1 MNEPHPLKPPAL
13 KPGARIAIVSPAS
26 AANPDRVHTGV
37 SHLRSL
43 GFEPILFPHALASG
57 PLYYAGTI
65 AERLADL
72 HAAFADP
79 TIAAIA
85 CTRGGWGTAELL
97 PYLNLDLIRAN
108 PKPFLGYSD
117 HTSLHTWI
125 ARETGLVSFYAPMVS
140 PDFARPEGVHLPSFH
155 SALTQTNPWHLG
167 PINGLRL
174 LRPALKDCH
183 PDPELAEGGGPASS
197 SALRPTGTL
206 WGGCLAILAES
217 LGTPYA
223 PHPQGGIL
231 FLEDVATRP
240 YQWDRMLLHLRYA
253 GLLAGVKAI
262 VFGDMRQCVPPAD
275 DALLEAALL
284 HALRDFAGPICIGLR
299 SGHVDAPNITLPLGI
314 QATLDTTDPEKPT
327 LHLLESAV
335 TTDLDST
342 TH

>member
-1 MNEPHPLKPPAL
+1 MILKPPTL
-13 KPGARIAIVSPAS
+13 RPGARIAIVSPAS
-26 AANPDRVHTGV
+26 AAIPDRVHTGIT
-37 SHLRSL
+37 HLQAI
-43 GFEPILFPHALASG
+43 GYNPILFPHALGSG

-97 PYLNLDLIRAN
+97 PGLDLDLIRRN

-125 ARETGLVSFYAPMVS
+125 ARETGLVTFYAPMLS
-140 PDFARPEGVHLPSFH
+140 PDFARPAGVDLPSFTA
-155 SALTQTNPWHLG
+155 ALTQTDPWQLG
-167 PINGLRL
+167 PADGLRL
-174 LRPALKDCH
+174 LRPALKSCH
-183 PDPELAEGGGPASS
+183 PERSEGPASS
-197 SALRPTGTL
+197 APRPIGTL
-206 WGGCLAILAES
+206 WGGCLSILAES
-217 LGTPYA
+217 LGTPFA
-223 PHPQGGIL
+223 PLPQGGIL
-231 FLEDVATRP
+231 FLEDVSTKP

-253 GLLAGVKAI
+253 GVLEGVEAI

-284 HALRDFAGPICIGLR
+284 HALRDFAGPVLIGLR
-299 SGHVDAPNITLPLGI
+299 SGHVDTPNVTLPLGVR
-314 QATLDTTDPEKPT
+314 AALDLADPENPV

-335 TTDLDST
+335 TNNLNQT
-342 TH
+342 TP

>member
-1 MNEPHPLKPPAL
+1 MNQPRVLKPSAL

-26 AANPDRVHTGV
+26 AAIPDRVHAGIR
-37 SHLRSL
+37 HLRSL
-43 GFEPILFPHALASG
+43 GYDPILFPHAFASG
-57 PLYYAGTI
+57 PLYFAGTI
-65 AERLADL
+65 EERISDL

-97 PYLNLDLIRAN
+97 PSLDLDLIRRN

-125 ARETGLVSFYAPMVS
+125 ARETGLVTFYAPMVS
-140 PDFARPEGVHLPSFH
+140 PDFARSSGVDLPSFTA
-155 SALTQTNPWHLG
+155 ALTQTVPWQLG
-167 PINGLRL
+167 PADGLRL
-174 LRPALKDCH
+174 LR
-183 PDPELAEGGGPASS
+183 
-197 SALRPTGTL
+197 SALASGSSRPTGNL

-217 LGTPYA
+217 LGTPFA

-231 FLEDVATRP
+231 FLEDVTTKP

-253 GLLAGVKAI
+253 GLLEGVEAI

-284 HALRDFAGPICIGLR
+284 HALRDFPGPILIGLR
-299 SGHVDAPNITLPLGI
+299 SGHVDTPNVTLPLGI
-314 QATLDTTDPEKPT
+314 RAALDLADPENLT

-335 TTDLDST
+335 TTNLDQT
-342 TH
+342 TP

>member
-1 MNEPHPLKPPAL
+1 MSQPHLLKPPAL
-13 KPGARIAIVSPAS
+13 QPGARIAIVSPAS
-26 AANPDRVHTGV
+26 AAISDRVHAGV
-37 SHLRSL
+37 AHLRSL
-43 GFEPILFPHALASG
+43 GYNPILFPHALRTG
-57 PLYYAGTI
+57 PIYYAG
-65 AERLADL
+65 AVEQRLADL

-79 TIAAIA
+79 SIAAIL

-97 PYLNLDLIRAN
+97 QYLDLDLIRRN

-125 ARETGLVSFYAPMVS
+125 ARETGLVTFYAPMVS
-140 PDFARPEGVHLPSFH
+140 PDFARTGGVDRRSFIA
-155 SALTQTNPWHLG
+155 ALTQTEPWRLG
-167 PINGLRL
+167 PADGLRL

-183 PDPELAEGGGPASS
+183 HDPEPAEGEGPASS
-197 SALRPTGTL
+197 PSRPEGTL

-223 PHPQGGIL
+223 PQPQGGIL
-231 FLEDVATRP
+231 FLEDVTTKP

-253 GLLAGVKAI
+253 GLLEGVEAI
-262 VFGDMRQCVPPAD
+262 VFGDMRQCVPETD

-284 HALRDFAGPICIGLR
+284 HALRDFPGPVCIGLR

-314 QATLDTTDPEKPT
+314 RAVLDLADPENPS

-335 TTDLDST
+335 TMDLNGNT
-342 TH
+342 P